1 MKFGSPV
8 TMGKAS
14 KQQGKN
20 KNNNNNNEEKKFVE
34 HNSTSFARTIITIIT
49 RFQVYRGRKF
59 LSKLH
64 RDSPSEMDVID
75 Y

>member
-1 MKFGSPV
+1 MTLTFNYDLEIRMNTFPWMTFFDRYYVVTFDSPMMK
-8 TMGKAS
+8 GKAS
-14 KQQGKN
+14 KQDYG
-20 KNNNNNNEEKKFVE
+20 
-34 HNSTSFARTIITIIT
+34 IIT